1 MRGNSSSSNKA
12 AGGPL
17 QKPMAVAADT
27 ALGKTAPANNK
38 PLEEGDSNADEDEE
52 VYEPEF
58 EEDDDE
64 DEDDEVDRLLSD
76 RAAKSLKDKNINKAG
91 KPEEVKEMK
100 SVDEETDQGK
110 AVMVGND
117 DGDDVAGVSSS
128 DSDGEYSDDLKQ
140 LDKRSSEVQVAATVA
155 AAATSAAIVNKKPAT
170 DKEAEVSS
178 SADED
183 LE

>member
-1 MRGNSSSSNKA
+1 
-12 AGGPL
+12 
-17 QKPMAVAADT
+17 MAVAADT

-52 VYEPEF
+52 VYEPQF

-110 AVMVGND
+110 AVMVGNDD